1 LITFCIYYLP
11 FKREIEGV
19 AFLKKALEFDP
30 YMENVLINIGS
41 YYQDEGDLSTAET
54 YFRQGITSFK
64 GSALRLKSKDYD
76 SSNLLIIRI
85 SIMIHPIAYDWDTMI
100 NDRRRMEN
108 NLIYLLRLTD
118 LNGFHII

>member
-1 LITFCIYYLP
+1 M
-11 FKREIEGV
+11 

-64 GSALRLKSKDYD
+64 GSALRLKNKDYD

-85 SIMIHPIAYDWDTMI
+85 AIMIHPIAYDWDTMI